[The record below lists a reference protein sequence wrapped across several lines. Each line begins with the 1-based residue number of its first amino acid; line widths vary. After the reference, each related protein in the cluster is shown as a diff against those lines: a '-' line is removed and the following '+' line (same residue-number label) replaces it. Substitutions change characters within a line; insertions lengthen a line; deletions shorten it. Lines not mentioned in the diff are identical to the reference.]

1 MSTHICEF
9 CKKEHDGSYGS
20 GRFCSALCKQR
31 YVSNSDNKVHVCR
44 YCLKE
49 FKVSYQL
56 GAHVRNCGK
65 NPNAKIRQKK
75 ASETKARKRNV
86 EDPMMDVKLKCKQCN
101 KEYSLCLR
109 QSYFDK
115 QKYSHF
121 CSSRCARQYATRFV
135 DYEKVKAGMK
145 KSTKV
150 RIIKCSRCNKEVEVS
165 GSISNILCQECRSV
179 GKIVRKYVKDGKYRR
194 VIVSKCYVCGKAISS
209 LRKTCC
215 KEHEKILRIQSFK
228 KTCARTHSVGG
239 LRNNGGKGKRGWY
252 KGIHCDSSWELAWV
266 LYSLDNKVLFKRNK
280 QGFEYEFDG
289 NIRKYYP
296 DFILSDGSFVEIKG
310 WNSDRWQ
317 AKLNAF
323 PKDKKLR
330 VYYFED
336 LKDIFSYVHQKYGN
350 DFTRMYEKT

>member
-1 MSTHICEF
+1 MSIHICEF

-31 YVSNSDNKVHVCR
+31 YVSNSDNKTHVCR

-65 NPNAKIRQKK
+65 NPNAKFRQKK
-75 ASETKARKRNV
+75 ASETKTRKRNI
-86 EDPMMDVKLKCKQCN
+86 EDPMITVNLKCKQCN

-121 CSSRCARQYATRFV
+121 CSIRCARQYSTRFI
-135 DYEKVKAGMK
+135 DYEKIRVGMK
-145 KSTKV
+145 KSSVKV
-150 RIIKCSRCNKEVEVS
+150 KKKSSKNKIIKICKCLV
-165 GSISNILCQECRSV
+165 C
-179 GKIVRKYVKDGKYRR
+179 GKIV
-194 VIVSKCYVCGKAISS
+194 SS

-266 LYSLDNKVLFKRNK
+266 LYSFDNKVLFKRNK
-280 QGFEYEFDG
+280 QGFEYEFNG

-323 PKDKKLR
+323 PKDKKLK

-336 LKDIFSYVHQKYGN
+336 LKDIFSYIHQKYGN
-350 DFTRMYEKT
+350 DFTKMYEKT